1 MQEQTQ
7 IGDKMKFDLDIGES
21 EMLEGTAVVREKF
34 PHVVYMEYKGRGG
47 NVRKSTWERFESKLN
62 EEQREIVHLIGR
74 FNAFYGIEEPNTKTL
89 YHGAWILLQ
98 GRRTRCSIHME
109 K

>member
-1 MQEQTQ
+1 
-7 IGDKMKFDLDIGES
+7 MKIENEKPNDES
-21 EMLEGTAVVREKF
+21 ETADNVAWQDSWLELKEAVRV
-34 PHVVYMEYKGRGG
+34 G
-47 NVRKSTWERFESKLN
+47 TWENFESKLN
-62 EEQREIVHLIGR
+62 KEQQEIVSLIGR

-98 GRRTRCSIHME
+98 GRRTQCSIHME

>member
-1 MQEQTQ
+1 MSVKNSLMWCIWSTEHEL
-7 IGDKMKFDLDIGES
+7 DKAENGMPWLDSWEELKEI
-21 EMLEGTAVVREKF
+21 
-34 PHVVYMEYKGRGG
+34 
-47 NVRKSTWERFESKLN
+47 VRKSTWERFESKLN

-74 FNAFYGIEEPNTKTL
+74 FNAFYGIEEPNTKIL

>member
-1 MQEQTQ
+1 MET
-7 IGDKMKFDLDIGES
+7 IEHELDQNEDDAPWLVNW
-21 EMLEGTAVVREKF
+21 LELKEAVRV
-34 PHVVYMEYKGRGG
+34 G
-47 NVRKSTWERFESKLN
+47 TWENFESKLN

-74 FNAFYGIEEPNTKTL
+74 FNAFYGIEESNTKTL

-98 GRRTRCSIHME
+98 GRRTQCSIHME

>member
-1 MQEQTQ
+1 ML
-7 IGDKMKFDLDIGES
+7 DKAENGMPWLDSWEELKEI
-21 EMLEGTAVVREKF
+21 
-34 PHVVYMEYKGRGG
+34 
-47 NVRKSTWERFESKLN
+47 VRKSTWERFESKLN

-89 YHGAWILLQ
+89 YHGAWLLLQ

>member
-1 MQEQTQ
+1 MET
-7 IGDKMKFDLDIGES
+7 IEHELDQNEDDAPWLVNW
-21 EMLEGTAVVREKF
+21 LELKEAVRV
-34 PHVVYMEYKGRGG
+34 G
-47 NVRKSTWERFESKLN
+47 TWENFESKLN

-74 FNAFYGIEEPNTKTL
+74 VNAFYGIEEPNTKTL

>member
-1 MQEQTQ
+1 MSVKNFFMWFIWNTKEGVAN
-7 IGDKMKFDLDIGES
+7 GDHWEELKEI
-21 EMLEGTAVVREKF
+21 
-34 PHVVYMEYKGRGG
+34 
-47 NVRKSTWERFESKLN
+47 VRKSTWERFESKLN